1 MPVDGEPNFGARV
14 HTHYTLPYGVRVR
27 FRIVCSKPQVGS
39 FSSGLGDGWGL
50 TTDGQYLIATESSEK
65 LHFIDPATMKEVRTV
80 TITDRGHPIKWV
92 NEVSKPGSSV
102 SPCGQL
108 R

>member
-1 MPVDGEPNFGARV
+1 MTRNRS
-14 HTHYTLPYGVRVR
+14 R
-27 FRIVCSKPQVGS
+27 FACAKPQVES

-80 TITDRGHPIKWV
+80 SITDRGHPIKWV
-92 NEVSKPGSSV
+92 NEVSKLGTAV
-102 SPCGQL
+102 SPWGHL
-108 R
+108 RA